1 MQISVIIPAHNAA
14 DTLAETLS
22 SLLAQTYP
30 CWEAIV
36 VDDGSTDR
44 TGSVASE
51 FAARDPRIRLESQTQ
66 QGESGARNAGIALAR
81 YEWLLFLDADDWL
94 LPQCLERLTQ
104 RLDGDSNLDAAISGW
119 TRVAPGGELS
129 DDKYCPQPDN
139 VFELSTRCCPFA
151 IHACVVRRSLVEAA
165 GRFDT
170 TLRTC
175 ADWDLWQRIARLGA
189 RFGAIPEVLVR
200 YRMRPDSAGVNG
212 PQLLRDG
219 SRVIEQGHSP
229 DPRLRHPASEYS
241 PGVRR
246 ELLARAHYH
255 FSCWAAGLM
264 IGRGQDAAGLLDAF
278 VQQESDLDPQQIAWS
293 LFESVLLPACRLP
306 ADWCQ
311 IWPVHEPLIE
321 RFLQALETRSLAPGI
336 ALRSRRLLERLALD
350 RAPSRRPLI
359 IGRTYAIAIEITEP
373 VPNISPPAPA
383 DRLLCEL
390 KIGGKTL
397 GSLELPVCDAFVP
410 AYVLADAIAAS
421 FAWPILGEF
430 WRKTLYPQFQLK
442 QEPDGVS
449 IWDEANC
456 LARGLPEDEEALWR
470 QAHDRIGWGIFSGQ
484 LWRIEAELQRQSID
498 NSWFVAE
505 ATECLAD
512 VTVAGESLTCVP
524 SVGGIPLGLVNM
536 PVSGGLVPAE
546 QLRGVLLEAVGF
558 ESCRVAVR
566 EGLLGR
572 PFQAPPA
579 SLWERLRIAA
589 EQARQERDRSRAS
602 GIDESSACS
611 PERRLFPAA
620 LSQVLQPDESTIV
633 LAPRWSDPI
642 ATSASRRAMLPV
654 EAAPELL
661 EAVSASQEVF
671 CLAPAGRP
679 PVRLVYAPDL
689 MPEKRH
695 RLQAEVPGSGVRLPM
710 GSPSLS
716 SASGRSRHRRQIT
729 HLDEGVVTDR
739 LPILMYHRVAPEGDP
754 RNSRYRITPDSFR
767 EQLRY
772 LHEAGYGSV
781 SLEDWRFAMKNERP
795 LPGRAV
801 LLTFD
806 DGYLDFQ
813 TYAWPLLRRSGFSA
827 VLFVV
832 ADEVGRTNR
841 WDQGRGEKLRLL
853 GWKQLR
859 RLQSQGIE
867 VASHSASHAPLS
879 VLASVDIVREGAR
892 SRAILERELGRPVKA
907 FAYPYGIHDQAV
919 QHLIG
924 ACGYIFGLSCESR
937 LSGFFDP
944 LLALPRIEVTGSDTL
959 QDFVRKI
966 GGRKV

>member
-1 MQISVIIPAHNAA
+1 MPVSIIIPAHNAA

-22 SLLAQTYP
+22 SLLAQTDQ

-51 FAARDPRIRLESQTQ
+51 FAARDSRIRLESQRQ
-66 QGESGARNAGIALAR
+66 QGESGARNAGIGLAR

-94 LPQCLERLTQ
+94 LPRCLERSTA
-104 RLDGDSNLDAAISGW
+104 RLEADSKLDAALCGW
-119 TRVAPGGELS
+119 TRVAPSGELN
-129 DDKYCPQPDN
+129 DDKHCPRPDD

-189 RFGAIPEVLVR
+189 RFGSIPEVLVR

-241 PGVRR
+241 HGARR
-246 ELLARAHYH
+246 ELLARAQYH

-264 IGRGQDAAGLLDAF
+264 IGRGQDATGLLDAF

-306 ADWCQ
+306 ADWYQ
-311 IWPVHEPLIE
+311 IWPAHEPLIE
-321 RFLQALETRSLAPGI
+321 RFLEALEARSLAPGI
-336 ALRSRRLLERLALD
+336 ALRSRRVLERLALD

-359 IGRTYAIAIEITEP
+359 IGRTHVIAVEITEP
-373 VPNISPPAPA
+373 IPNISPPAPA

-390 KIGGKTL
+390 KIEGKTL

-410 AYVLADAIAAS
+410 AYVLADAVAAG
-421 FAWPILGEF
+421 FAWRILGEF
-430 WRKTLYPQFQLK
+430 WRRTLYPQFQLK
-442 QEPDGVS
+442 QEPDGASV
-449 IWDEANC
+449 WDEANC
-456 LARGLPEDEEALWR
+456 LARGLPEDEESLWQ
-470 QAHDRIGWGIFSGQ
+470 QAHNRIGWGIFSGQ
-484 LWRIEAELQRQSID
+484 LWRIEAEPRRQSID
-498 NSWFVAE
+498 NPWFVAE

-512 VTVAGESLTCVP
+512 VTVAGKSLICIP
-524 SVGGIPLGLVNM
+524 SVGGVPLGSVNM
-536 PVSGGLVPAE
+536 PVNEGLVPAR
-546 QLRGVLLEAVGF
+546 QLRCALLEAVGF
-558 ESCRVAVR
+558 EPCRVAVR

-579 SLWERLRIAA
+579 SLWDRLRITA
-589 EQARQERDRSRAS
+589 ERVRQDGGRSRVP
-602 GIDESSACS
+602 GIDKSSASS
-611 PERRLFPAA
+611 PERLFPVA
-620 LSQVLQPDESTIV
+620 LSQALQPDESAIV

-654 EAAPELL
+654 EAAPELF
-661 EAVSASQEVF
+661 EAVSAGQEVF
-671 CLAPAGRP
+671 RLGSADSP

-689 MPEKRH
+689 MPETRH
-695 RLQAEVPGSGVRLPM
+695 RLQAEIACSGDRLSL
-710 GSPSLS
+710 GSPLLLGVF
-716 SASGRSRHRRQIT
+716 GRLRRRRQIK

-754 RNSRYRITPDSFR
+754 RNSRYRITPESFR
-767 EQLRY
+767 EQLQY
-772 LHEAGYGSV
+772 LHETGYASV
-781 SLEDWRFAMKNERP
+781 CLEDWRLAMKDERP

-813 TYAWPLLRRSGFSA
+813 TYAWPLLRRYGFSA

-832 ADEVGRTNR
+832 TDEVGKTNR
-841 WDQGRGEKLRLL
+841 WDQSRGEELHLL

-879 VLASVDIVREGAR
+879 ALAPVDIVREGAR
-892 SRAILERELGRPVKA
+892 SRAILERELGRPVRA

-924 ACGYIFGLSCESR
+924 ACGYILGLSCESR
-937 LSGFFDP
+937 LGGFFDP
-944 LLALPRIEVTGSDTL
+944 LLALPRIEITGSDTL